1 MDTFPH
7 WIDHILAFLLCI
19 AIPFYGGLQRRHG
32 FPGVTFSSE
41 QKKGIY
47 ISGSFSL
54 FIMGAVVMLVWL
66 LFGRPISEIGLT
78 RPTEIRLWWWM
89 VILFILIYLLDSVV
103 TLSSKKKIDES
114 IEEWKK
120 RTPFLPT
127 KKSELPEYLLLC
139 FSAGVF
145 EEIVYRGYLV
155 TYCWY
160 LFTGFQYQ
168 ELLSILLPAFF
179 FSIAHFYQ
187 GAKAV
192 IKIFVLAIV
201 FGYVFLYSGSLLVVM
216 ILHFVVDAIG
226 GLLTMK
232 YLKEENKEEQLG
244 EENNF
249 F

>member
-1 MDTFPH
+1 M
-7 WIDHILAFLLCI
+7 
-19 AIPFYGGLQRRHG
+19 
-32 FPGVTFSSE
+32 
-41 QKKGIY
+41 
-47 ISGSFSL
+47 
-54 FIMGAVVMLVWL
+54 
-66 LFGRPISEIGLT
+66 
-78 RPTEIRLWWWM
+78 
-89 VILFILIYLLDSVV
+89 
-103 TLSSKKKIDES
+103 DES

-187 GAKAV
+187 GTKAV

-216 ILHFVVDAIG
+216 ILHFAVDAVG
-226 GLLTMK
+226 GILTMK
-232 YLKEENKEEQLG
+232 YLKEENKEEQIG